1 MVVAGVVVVL
11 VETAALGNIDL
22 EILLGHIAVVS
33 RKNRFHLH
41 RVFVAKLA
49 L

>member
-1 MVVAGVVVVL
+1 MVVAGVVVL

-33 RKNRFHLH
+33 RKNWFHLH
-41 RVFVAKLA
+41 SVFVAKLA